1 MSYTPPNNQSYMNI
15 GTPPSGNSDYS
26 DEYNDYWD
34 RHINNAAENHQV
46 GEVRDVD
53 SDDFIRGR
61 PLTMDDLEGE
71 EMTPE
76 ANTPPDI
83 PPPEINAKW
92 AKRNMPP
99 LPNYDTP
106 IIDINGEGNDP
117 MMMETRSIKEYLEE
131 DKKDNI
137 AVLYNDK
144 VYLTSRSIIEQQEN
158 DALVYECLEADKKD
172 FKYIVGN
179 LPLYNIKKI
188 GIDISS
194 DNAVG
199 VEAEYIYIGGIDS
212 LLEDEDYQLYAIIP
226 LVDKQLISVISYNE
240 AQKVGTGQGSGVSA
254 LHCQAGQGGLAGI
267 IVKANPVSSGGKR
280 KTRKTMKTRKG
291 KGITKLKR
299 VVKRK
304 TMKRKRTMKRIRKAN
319 HKTRK

>member
-15 GTPPSGNSDYS
+15 TNTPPSGNSAYS

-34 RHINNAAENHQV
+34 RYINNASENHQV
-46 GEVRDVD
+46 GEVRDVE

-61 PLTMDDLEGE
+61 PLTMEDLEGE
-71 EMTPE
+71 EMTPDQP
-76 ANTPPDI
+76 NI
-83 PPPEINAKW
+83 PPVISPPVIKNW
-92 AKRNMPP
+92 AKKNMPP
-99 LPNYDTP
+99 LPKYDTP
-106 IIDINGEGNDP
+106 IIDINGEGIDP

-137 AVLYNDK
+137 AVLYNEK

-172 FKYIVGN
+172 FPNIVGN

-188 GIDISS
+188 GLDLSS

-212 LLEDEDYQLYAIIP
+212 LLEDEYYQLYAIIP
-226 LVDKQLISVISYNE
+226 LVDNQLISVISYNE
-240 AQKVGTGQGSGVSA
+240 AQKVGTALGSGLGA

-267 IVKANPVSSGGKR
+267 IVKAKPASSGGKR
-280 KTRKTMKTRKG
+280 KTRSRKG
-291 KGITKLKR
+291 SLKMKR

-304 TMKRKRTMKRIRKAN
+304 TMKRKRTMKRIKKSN